1 MIRPVVANN
10 HVLRSVRLLLEAYAG
25 APLPEWDAFARTIRG
40 FHLDAGDV
48 LFAAREVHPFL
59 YFVNEGLFKAEMV
72 NVRGRPVVTF
82 FADEGEL
89 LVSMP
94 ALAPQGVRRV
104 AQRNLHPRTSDL
116 APAVEGV
123 SIHTVSAIA
132 SSVVVQFDYRIV
144 ERLASRR
151 LAWASVA
158 SAISMTYAITLQTD
172 AVTLREAPEQR
183 FRQLLAERPDLIE
196 RLSRKDLASYLGIT
210 DVALGRIAKRVDSAP
225 DA

>member
-123 SIHTVSAIA
+123 SIHTRSVSGWMA
-132 SSVVVQFDYRIV
+132 SSHSAVSRVSRIQV
-144 ERLASRR
+144 TRR
-151 LAWASVA
+151 PRRSSHRRMRSSVP
-158 SAISMTYAITLQTD
+158 M
-172 AVTLREAPEQR
+172 
-183 FRQLLAERPDLIE
+183 
-196 RLSRKDLASYLGIT
+196 
-210 DVALGRIAKRVDSAP
+210 
-225 DA
+225 